1 MGEWQVILC
10 GLLFTAS
17 FILRIV
23 FYKPNKR
30 WLKDLVVFLL
40 MSISLSVLAASAPVD
55 MDIPLALVWVAI
67 THIIADAIAR
77 RKGMNPKRHSSG
89 RQPVRHGRTSPQP
102 MRHGEQPTPDLP
114 TETPPV
120 TSSAPV
126 EPVKPVKPV
135 KPVNVVPEQPKP
147 VVRQTL
153 RACVRCGSKLKG
165 AFCGECGYNHTAN
178 PVCLLRSVDP
188 ERLQIS
194 VKKI

>member
-1 MGEWQVILC
+1 
-10 GLLFTAS
+10 
-17 FILRIV
+17 
-23 FYKPNKR
+23 
-30 WLKDLVVFLL
+30 
-40 MSISLSVLAASAPVD
+40 
-55 MDIPLALVWVAI
+55 
-67 THIIADAIAR
+67 
-77 RKGMNPKRHSSG
+77 MNPKRHSSG

-126 EPVKPVKPV
+126 EPVKPV

>member
-1 MGEWQVILC
+1 MGEWQVILFS
-10 GLLFTAS
+10 LLAVAS
-17 FILRIV
+17 IILRIV

-40 MSISLSVLAASAPVD
+40 LSISVSVLGAPAPGG
-55 MDIPLALVWVAI
+55 ILGALVWVAI

-135 KPVNVVPEQPKP
+135 NVVPEQPKP

>member
-1 MGEWQVILC
+1 MELTLC
-10 GLLFTAS
+10 GLLLAAS
-17 FILRIV
+17 IILRIV

-40 MSISLSVLAASAPVD
+40 LRKSLSVLAASAPVGV
-55 MDIPLALVWVAI
+55 DILTALVWVAI

-77 RKGMNPKRHSSG
+77 RKCMNPKRHSSG
-89 RQPVRHGRTSPQP
+89 REPVRHGRATPQP
-102 MRHGEQPTPDLP
+102 MRHGEQKMPEPP
-114 TETPPV
+114 SFTPPEV
-120 TSSAPV
+120 VVQP
-126 EPVKPVKPV
+126 
-135 KPVNVVPEQPKP
+135 VVPEPPKP

-153 RACVRCGSKLKG
+153 RACVRCGRRLKG
-165 AFCGECGYNHTAN
+165 AFCGECGYNQTAN